1 MAVFRVE
8 KTKDYTVMS
17 NHHLKNKGLSLKA
30 KGLLSQMLSLPE
42 NWDYT
47 LKGLSIINKESVDA
61 IREAVKELEGEGYV
75 IRTRKRNEK
84 GQLTGTDYT
93 IFEKPYKEKI
103 DETTSNKDFATLDK
117 PILEN
122 PRLDKPIQDEPLLEN
137 PRQLNTKE
145 TNIDL
150 LNKKGGGITN
160 PSIPY
165 QSIYKSDEKDE
176 IESATTIL
184 KNQIKENIEYHF
196 MVDRFR
202 KDRLDDIVDI
212 MVETLSSKREYITVA
227 GDEYPAS
234 LVKERLERINSS
246 HIEYIFDCL
255 DKNTSY
261 VRNIKKYLLTTLF
274 NAPSTMDSYYAAL
287 VNHDLYGDDSRW

>member
-8 KTKDYTVMS
+8 KTKDYTVMA
-17 NHHLKNKGLSLKA
+17 NHHLKNKKLSLKA
-30 KGLLSQMLSLPE
+30 KGLLSQMLSLPD

-47 LKGLSIINKESVDA
+47 LKGLSMINRESVDA
-61 IREAVKELEGEGYV
+61 IREAVKELEREGYV
-75 IRTRKRNEK
+75 IRIRKRNEK
-84 GQLTGTDYT
+84 GHLMGTDYT
-93 IFEKPYKEKI
+93 IFEKPHKEI
-103 DETTSNKDFATLDK
+103 ARPDTPEPPLASLEN

-122 PRLDKPIQDEPLLEN
+122 PRLDKPVQDEPPLEN

-145 TNIDL
+145 ININL
-150 LNKKGGGITN
+150 LNKKGGAITN

-165 QSIYKSDEKDE
+165 QSIGKSDEKDE

-196 MVDRFR
+196 MVDRFN
-202 KDRLDDIVDI
+202 KERLDDIVDI
-212 MVETLSSKREYITVA
+212 MLETLSSKREYITVA

-234 LVKERLERINSS
+234 LVKERLESINSS

-287 VNHDLYGDDSRW
+287 VNHDLYGDNSRW